1 MNSRIY
7 ELIGKAE
14 ALRQKSQ
21 YREALSVFKKAAAHA
36 RKIQDAGGL
45 LDSSMAAGD
54 VCRIIGDF
62 DHAVE
67 YYTEALEICEGFCD
81 DLTAADALVGLGLSY
96 RAVGMWQKAMRLIAR
111 ARKIYVAAGDKK
123 GMAFALWAE
132 AGSLRI
138 AGKIPAAI
146 ETYFRARR
154 IFAASGF
161 DSGLGYT
168 LAGLGG
174 AHRIAGKP
182 ADSLKYYLEAN
193 EIFRSL
199 RDAFGTAYTHCG
211 IGNAWRMKGDYV
223 RATGEFKKA
232 AALYGRIGDIVS
244 YSYTIWSLAT
254 LCKMRGNLAE
264 ALKYTAEA
272 RRNFRKTKDPRGII
286 YCDLAQG
293 EVAWMM
299 GKEKRAQALIRGA
312 LASAVAHKFR
322 LEECHARLLLLNAG
336 KAYRK
341 GAAAKTPS
349 CYKKIG
355 VGLRFD
361 TMPFNLP

>member
-1 MNSRIY
+1 MNSKIY

-14 ALRQKSQ
+14 ALRQKSR
-21 YREALSVFKKAAAHA
+21 YREALAVFKKAAAQA

-62 DHAVE
+62 DRAVE
-67 YYTEALEICEGFCD
+67 YYTEALEICEGLCNE
-81 DLTAADALVGLGLSY
+81 LTSADALVGLGLSY
-96 RAVGMWQKAMRLIAR
+96 RAVGMWQKAVRLIVR
-111 ARKIYVAAGDKK
+111 ARKIYMAAGDKK
-123 GMAFALWAE
+123 GLAFALWAE

-138 AGKIPAAI
+138 AGKIPEAI
-146 ETYFRARR
+146 ECYFRARR
-154 IFAASGF
+154 IFEASGF
-161 DSGLGYT
+161 DSGLAYT

-174 AHRIAGKP
+174 AHRVAGKT
-182 ADSLKYYLEAN
+182 ADSLRFYVEAN
-193 EIFRSL
+193 GIFRRL
-199 RDAFGTAYTHCG
+199 RDAFGTAYSHCG
-211 IGNAWRMKGDYV
+211 IGNAYRMKGDYA
-223 RATGEFKKA
+223 RAEIEFKKA

-254 LCKMRGNLAE
+254 LCKMRGDLPK

-293 EVAWMM
+293 EVAWMR
-299 GKEKRAQALIRGA
+299 GKGKAAHALLSEA
-312 LASAVAHKFR
+312 LANAAVHKFR

-341 GAAAKTPS
+341 GAAAQTPA

>member
-1 MNSRIY
+1 MNSKIY
-7 ELIGKAE
+7 EFIGKAE
-14 ALRQKSQ
+14 ALRRKSQ
-21 YREALSVFKKAAAHA
+21 YREALAVFKKAAAHA

-96 RAVGMWQKAMRLIAR
+96 RAVGMWQKAIRLIGR
-111 ARKIYVAAGDKK
+111 ARKIYMASGDKK
-123 GMAFALWAE
+123 GLAFALWAE

-146 ETYFRARR
+146 ETYVRARR

-161 DSGLGYT
+161 DSGLAYT

-174 AHRIAGKP
+174 AHRVAGKT

-193 EIFRSL
+193 EIFRRL
-199 RDAFGTAYTHCG
+199 RDAFGTAYSHCG
-211 IGNAWRMKGDYV
+211 IGNAWRMRGDYV
-223 RATGEFKKA
+223 RATVDFKKA
-232 AALYGRIGDIVS
+232 AALYGKIGDIVS

-254 LCKMRGNLAE
+254 LCKMKGDLSS

-286 YCDLAQG
+286 YCDLARG

-299 GKEKRAQALIRGA
+299 GKGKAAHALISEA

-336 KAYRK
+336 KTYRK
-341 GAAAKTPS
+341 GSVAKTPP